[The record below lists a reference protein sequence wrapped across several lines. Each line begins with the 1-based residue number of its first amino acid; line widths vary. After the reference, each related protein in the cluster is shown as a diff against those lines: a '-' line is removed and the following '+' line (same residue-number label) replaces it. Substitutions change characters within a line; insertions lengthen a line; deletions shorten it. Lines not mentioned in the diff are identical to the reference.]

1 MPGTLWFDM
10 NVHIHT
16 GEGKEDSH
24 DEETI
29 LQATQ

>member
-1 MPGTLWFDM
+1 MPGILLFDM
-10 NVHIHT
+10 DVRIHT